1 LKRYISAFEAYD
13 VDKLEK
19 LFTDDAI
26 WEMPP
31 FDGWYVGPKAIGA
44 LSRDKCPAERAG
56 DMRLVSTTANGQTAA
71 GMYLRNP
78 ETDVHEAFQLH
89 VLDVTGAGIT
99 HVVAFLD
106 TRLFEKFGL
115 PPVL

>member
-1 LKRYISAFEAYD
+1 
-13 VDKLEK
+13 
-19 LFTDDAI
+19 
-26 WEMPP
+26 
-31 FDGWYVGPKAIGA
+31 
-44 LSRDKCPAERAG
+44 
-56 DMRLVSTTANGQTAA
+56 
-71 GMYLRNP
+71 MYLRNP
-78 ETDVHEAFQLH
+78 ATDVHEAFQLH